1 MATVHDV
8 ARDAGVSISTVSRS
22 FDPRSKISPATRARV
37 LAAAEELGYQPHP
50 VARGL
55 RTGRTHAVGLLVPDL
70 GNPFFAAITKAV
82 QARARAEGYE
92 VFVADSD
99 EDPDVEPEL
108 IRALAA
114 RTDGLLVASPRAD
127 AATLREALGGVTAV
141 LLNRELP
148 PATASANA
156 GVAGAA
162 SAGAGAASTQGGER
176 TSAAGPAG
184 GAGSARTA
192 AASAMAARPG
202 AEVTAP
208 RDAAPAVVPEIPAVT
223 LDDADGVAQILGHL
237 SSLGHREVGVA
248 AGPTASWSGARRVAG
263 LHAAAERWGVRLV
276 ELGEFRPHFAGGT
289 QAADH
294 ALASGVTAVVVFNDL
309 MALGVLDRLR
319 QRGVDVPGEMSV
331 VGYDDVPL
339 ATLVT
344 PALTTVRVPL
354 DRLGRRAVDL
364 LLARLSGTTTAAGA
378 QLPVELVIRGS
389 AGTVPAGLPG
399 R

>member
-8 ARDAGVSISTVSRS
+8 ARDTGVSISTVSRS

-37 LAAAEELGYQPHP
+37 LAAAEQLGYRPHP

-55 RTGRTHAVGLLVPDL
+55 RTGRTHAFGLLVPDL
-70 GNPFFAAITKAV
+70 ANPFFAVVTKAV

-108 IRALAA
+108 IRGLAS
-114 RTDGLLVASPRAD
+114 RTDGVLVASPRAEADVLRD
-127 AATLREALGGVTAV
+127 ALDGVTAV

-148 PATASANA
+148 ALDAPAPDAPAPDVPA
-156 GVAGAA
+156 PDAA
-162 SAGAGAASTQGGER
+162 APN
-176 TSAAGPAG
+176 SAA
-184 GAGSARTA
+184 
-192 AASAMAARPG
+192 PG
-202 AEVTAP
+202 APAP
-208 RDAAPAVVPEIPAVT
+208 DAPAPAAPEIPAVT
-223 LDDADGVAQILGHL
+223 LDDADGVAQVLGHL
-237 SSLGHREVGVA
+237 SSLGHRTVGIA
-248 AGPTASWSGARRVAG
+248 AGPTGSWSAARRVAG
-263 LHAAAERWGVRLV
+263 LHAAAGRWDVRLV
-276 ELGEFRPHFAGGT
+276 ELGAFRPHFAGGT

-294 ALASGVTAVVVFNDL
+294 ALASDATAVVVFNDL

-319 QRGVDVPGEMSV
+319 QRGVDVPGQMSV

-354 DRLGRRAVDL
+354 DRIGRRAVDL
-364 LLARLSGTTTAAGA
+364 LLARRAGTTVPGVE
-378 QLPVELVIRGS
+378 LSVELVIRGS
-389 AGTVPAGLPG
+389 AGTVPAGRRG
-399 R
+399 T

>member
-37 LAAAEELGYQPHP
+37 LATAERLGYRPHP

-99 EDPDVEPEL
+99 EDADVEPEL
-108 IRALAA
+108 IRALAT

-127 AATLREALGGVTAV
+127 AATLREALDGVTAV

-148 PATASANA
+148 PATTDI
-156 GVAGAA
+156 V
-162 SAGAGAASTQGGER
+162 
-176 TSAAGPAG
+176 
-184 GAGSARTA
+184 
-192 AASAMAARPG
+192 PG
-202 AEVTAP
+202 
-208 RDAAPAVVPEIPAVT
+208 IPAVT
-223 LDDADGVAQILGHL
+223 LDDADGVAQVLGHL
-237 SSLGHREVGVA
+237 SSLGHRTAGIA
-248 AGPTASWSGARRVAG
+248 AGPTASWSSVRRVEG
-263 LHAAAERWGVRLV
+263 LHAAAERWGVRLM

-294 ALASGVTAVVVFNDL
+294 ALAGGVTAVVVFNDL

-364 LLARLSGTTTAAGA
+364 LLARLSGTAATSA

-389 AGTVPAGLPG
+389 AGPAPA
-399 R
+399 RKSPA

>member
-22 FDPRSKISPATRARV
+22 FDPRSKISPATRGRV
-37 LAAAEELGYQPHP
+37 LAAAERLGYRPHP

-70 GNPFFAAITKAV
+70 ANPFFAAVTKSV

-99 EDPDVEPEL
+99 EDPDAEPEL
-108 IRALAA
+108 LRALAT

-127 AATLREALGGVTAV
+127 ATVLREVLDGVTAV

-148 PATASANA
+148 ADEADEA
-156 GVAGAA
+156 
-162 SAGAGAASTQGGER
+162 
-176 TSAAGPAG
+176 
-184 GAGSARTA
+184 
-192 AASAMAARPG
+192 
-202 AEVTAP
+202 
-208 RDAAPAVVPEIPAVT
+208 PEIPAVT
-223 LDDADGVAQILGHL
+223 LDDADGTAQIVGHL
-237 SSLGHREVGVA
+237 RSLGHRRVGIA
-248 AGPTASWSGARRVAG
+248 AGPAASWSGARRVAG
-263 LHAAAERWGVRLV
+263 LHAAAERWGVQIV
-276 ELGEFRPHFAGGT
+276 ELGDFRPVFAGGT

-294 ALASGVTAVVVFNDL
+294 ALAGGVTAVVVFNDL

-319 QRGVDVPGEMSV
+319 QRGIEVPEEMSV

-344 PALTTVRVPL
+344 PALTTVRAPL

-364 LLARLSGTTTAAGA
+364 LLARLRDATATGSR
-378 QLPVELVIRGS
+378 LPVELVIRGS
-389 AGTVPAGLPG
+389 AGTAPAEVPGP
-399 R
+399 